1 MLSPIMSV
9 SGDDKSR
16 VDGAVGGGRRGPR
29 LRIVCVND
37 VYSLENLPRLKSLV
51 EAERARDP
59 ADRLLVTLAGD
70 FIAPSMLSSLDKG
83 RGMID
88 ALNTIGV
95 THVCFGNHED
105 DIPLDELQHR
115 AREFAGVWLN
125 SNIMGFEPPLP
136 AYDLV
141 DVAARDGRSVRVG
154 LLGVVMHNGS
164 EYRRPPF
171 GGGTIEPANETVLR
185 IASYLMAQHGCTAVV
200 PLTHQDIEL
209 DRELLAALP
218 PSLASVI
225 PALIGGHEHRV
236 YLERVAGIHLIKAG
250 SDAEHAAVLE
260 LEWSATAPLPGALDA
275 PRVSLTLLNTRDYPE
290 DEALRARINLR
301 MQAVR
306 ELEAATLRL
315 LSPGEVLSSIGTRQQ
330 QTSLSTLLSSRIR
343 DAVSAEGCLMNGGG
357 IRGNREY
364 RERFTYGDLKA
375 EVPFDNEI
383 VVAVIPGR
391 VLRDAILST
400 RSKSPQGSGAYLHV
414 DDHMQVAEPEHE
426 LTHVAGE
433 PIDLDRGYHIAL
445 VRNLLTGMDRIEP
458 LVNYAE
464 VHPERLPPEGSGRE
478 VKVVLIDAFSKD
490 LFAQLGHF
498 ELLDTDRDGTLSKS
512 ELAAALSQLTSA
524 PASPITV
531 DLLLRSIDQ
540 NADGVITRHEADS
553 LRRDGKRS

>member
-1 MLSPIMSV
+1 MQPPIMSA

-16 VDGAVGGGRRGPR
+16 LDGAAAVLPRGPR
-29 LRIVCVND
+29 LRILCVND

-51 EAERARDP
+51 DAERRREP
-59 ADRLLVTLAGD
+59 ADCMLVTLAGD
-70 FIAPSMLSSLDKG
+70 FVAPSMLSSLDKG
-83 RGMID
+83 RGMVD

-105 DIPLDELQHR
+105 DIPLEELQQR
-115 AREFAGVWLN
+115 VRELSGVWLN

-141 DVAARDGRSVRVG
+141 AVAAPGGRSVRVG

-171 GGGTIEPANETVLR
+171 GGGTIEPANQTVER
-185 IASYLMAQHGCTAVV
+185 IADYLLSHHACSVV
-200 PLTHQDIEL
+200 IPLTHQDIEL
-209 DRELLAALP
+209 DRELLQALPSHLAAALP
-218 PSLASVI
+218 L
-225 PALIGGHEHRV
+225 LIGGHEHRV
-236 YLERVAGIHLIKAG
+236 YLEQVAGIHLIKAG
-250 SDAEHAAVLE
+250 SDAEHAAVVE
-260 LEWSATAPLPGALDA
+260 LAWPAQPPAAGAVDA
-275 PRVSLTLLNTRDYPE
+275 PQVTVTLRNVKDYPE
-290 DEALRARINLR
+290 DEALRARVNARL
-301 MQAVR
+301 QAVR
-306 ELEAATLRL
+306 ELEAATLL
-315 LSPGEVLSSIGTRQQ
+315 LLPPGQVLSSIGTRQQ
-330 QTSLSTLLSSRIR
+330 QTSLSTLLSSRLR
-343 DAVSAEGCLMNGGG
+343 DAESAEGCLMNGGG

-375 EVPFDNEI
+375 EVPFDNEL

-391 VLRDAILST
+391 VLRDAIRST

-414 DDHMQVAEPEHE
+414 DDQMQVQEPEHE
-426 LTHVAGE
+426 LVRVAGA
-433 PIDLDRGYHIAL
+433 PIDLDRGYRIAL

-458 LVNYAE
+458 LIDYAQA
-464 VHPERLPPEGSGRE
+464 HPERLPPEGSGRE
-478 VKVVLIDAFSKD
+478 VKVALVDAFSKD

-531 DLLLRSIDQ
+531 DLLLRAIDE
-540 NADGVITRHEADS
+540 NADGVITRSEAER
-553 LRRDGKRS
+553 LRR

>member
-1 MLSPIMSV
+1 MRAPTMSV
-9 SGDDKSR
+9 SGDEKSGS
-16 VDGAVGGGRRGPR
+16 DGTAAAGRGPR
-29 LRIVCVND
+29 LRIICVND
-37 VYSLENLPRLKSLV
+37 VYSLENLPRLRRLV
-51 EAERARDP
+51 EAERAREP

-70 FIAPSMLSSLDKG
+70 FVAPSMLSSLDKG

-88 ALNTIGV
+88 ALNKVGV

-105 DIPLDELQHR
+105 DIPLEELQHR
-115 AREFAGVWLN
+115 VTEFAGAWLN

-141 DVAARDGRSVRVG
+141 DVVAPGGRAVRVG

-171 GGGTIEPANETVLR
+171 GGGTIEPANETVGR
-185 IASYLMAQHGCTAVV
+185 IASYLMAQHGCTAVI

-209 DRELLAALP
+209 DRELLQSLP
-218 PSLASVI
+218 PSLASVT
-225 PALIGGHEHRV
+225 PLLIGGHEHRV
-236 YLERVAGIHLIKAG
+236 YLERVGGIHLIKAG
-250 SDAEHAAVLE
+250 SDAEHAAVID
-260 LEWSATAPLPGALDA
+260 LEWPAAAPAVGTLDV
-275 PRVSLTLLNTRDYPE
+275 PRVTLKLLDVKDYPE
-290 DEALRARINLR
+290 DEELRARINAR

-306 ELEAATLRL
+306 ELEAATLL
-315 LSPGEVLSSIGTRQQ
+315 LLPPGEVLSSIGTRQQ

-364 RERFTYGDLKA
+364 RTRFTYGDLKA
-375 EVPFDNEI
+375 EVPFDNEV

-391 VLRDAILST
+391 VLRDAILAT
-400 RSKSPQGSGAYLHV
+400 RSKGPQGSGAYLHV
-414 DDHMQVAEPEHE
+414 DDHMVVREPEHE
-426 LTHVAGE
+426 LIQVAGA

-445 VRNLLTGMDRIEP
+445 VRNLLTGMDNIEP
-458 LVNYAE
+458 LVDYAHA
-464 VHPERLPPEGSGRE
+464 HPERLPPEGSGRE
-478 VKVVLIDAFSKD
+478 VKVVLVDAFSQD

-531 DLLLRSIDQ
+531 DLLLRAIDH
-540 NADGVITRHEADS
+540 NADGVITRSEAEA
-553 LRRDGKRS
+553 RRRPERRT